1 VLPATAT
8 PTPTIPGATMQA
20 NGFTFTFDVAP
31 AKVGTNIVH
40 MYATKPD
47 RKDATIKEWRVT
59 ATSAAGPISGPALAL
74 SPGHAVGQ
82 IDLPAAGVWRFSFTL
97 RVSDTDEEQL
107 YADVR
112 IS

>member
-1 VLPATAT
+1 
-8 PTPTIPGATMQA
+8 MRA

-40 MYATKPD
+40 MYARTPD
-47 RKDATIKEWRVT
+47 RKDASIKAWRVT
-59 ATSAAGPISGPALAL
+59 ATNAAGPISAPALAL

-97 RVSDTDEEQL
+97 RVSDTAEEQF